1 MIKIEDIT
9 FVAAEAYKRSG
20 LVLSTDKGY
29 LLESRLAPLARAE
42 GYPSIE
48 ALIAAARRESND
60 RLLWAITEA
69 LATHETFFFRD
80 NTPFDLFKQEI
91 LPVLSRARG
100 NMSTIRI
107 WCAACSSGQEPYS
120 LAMILEEEKA
130 RLGGL
135 RFEIVAT
142 DMAPR
147 VLEKAKAGVYSQF
160 EVQRGLAIQRLVTHF
175 DQSGDQWRIKPNLRS
190 MVTFQKQNLLE
201 NFSGMGTFDVI
212 FCRNVLIY
220 FDADT
225 KKRILQ
231 RLAAQTA
238 SDGYL
243 IMGAAETV
251 VGLSQDFAPVEGRR
265 GLYGRSGAA
274 KSAAASTPSQ
284 AAA

>member
-142 DMAPR
+142 DM
-147 VLEKAKAGVYSQF
+147 
-160 EVQRGLAIQRLVTHF
+160 
-175 DQSGDQWRIKPNLRS
+175 
-190 MVTFQKQNLLE
+190 
-201 NFSGMGTFDVI
+201 
-212 FCRNVLIY
+212 
-220 FDADT
+220 
-225 KKRILQ
+225 
-231 RLAAQTA
+231 
-238 SDGYL
+238 
-243 IMGAAETV
+243 
-251 VGLSQDFAPVEGRR
+251 
-265 GLYGRSGAA
+265 
-274 KSAAASTPSQ
+274 
-284 AAA
+284 

>member
-1 MIKIEDIT
+1 MISTDDIK
-9 FVAAEAYKRSG
+9 FVAEQAYKRSG

-42 GYPSIE
+42 GFPSIE
-48 ALIAAARRESND
+48 ALIGAAKRDPND
-60 RLLWAITEA
+60 RILWQITEA

-100 NMSTIRI
+100 ATGSIRI

-120 LAMILEEEKA
+120 LAMMLEEERA
-130 RLGGL
+130 RIGNL

-160 EVQRGLAIQRLVTHF
+160 EVQRGLAIQRLVQHF
-175 DQSGDQWRIKPNLRS
+175 EQQGDQWRIKPNIRA
-190 MVTFQKQNLLE
+190 MVNFQKQNLLE
-201 NFSGMGTFDVI
+201 NFSNMGSFDVI

-225 KKRILQ
+225 KKRVLS

-238 SDGYL
+238 PDGYL

-251 VGLSQDFAPVEGRR
+251 VGLSQDYAPVEGRR
-265 GLYGRSGAA
+265 GLYGKAGVA
-274 KSAAASTPSQ
+274 KSAAA
-284 AAA
+284 

>member
-1 MIKIEDIT
+1 MIEKQEILY
-9 FVAAEAYKRSG
+9 VAAEAYKRSG
-20 LVLSTDKGY
+20 LVLSADKGY

-42 GYPSIE
+42 GYPTIE
-48 ALIAAARRESND
+48 ALISAARRESSD

-80 NTPFDLFKQEI
+80 NTPFDLFKQDI
-91 LPVLSRARG
+91 LPVLARARG
-100 NMSTIRI
+100 NSGVIRI

-120 LAMILEEEKA
+120 LAMILEEERA

-135 RFEIVAT
+135 RVEIVAT

-175 DQSGDQWRIKPNLRS
+175 DQNGDQWRIKPNIRQ
-190 MVTFQKQNLLE
+190 MVNFQKQNLLE
-201 NFSGMGTFDVI
+201 NFGGLGTFDVV

-220 FDADT
+220 FDAES
-225 KKRILQ
+225 KKKVLG
-231 RLAAQTA
+231 RLSHQTA

-243 IMGAAETV
+243 VMGAAETV
-251 VGLSQDFAPVEGRR
+251 VGLSTDYAPVEGRR
-265 GLYGRSGAA
+265 GLYSRAGNTAA
-274 KSAAASTPSQ
+274 RTAAA
-284 AAA
+284 

>member
-1 MIKIEDIT
+1 MIKTDDIT

-20 LVLSTDKGY
+20 LVLSADKGY

-42 GYPSIE
+42 GFPSIE
-48 ALIAAARRESND
+48 ALITAARRDSSD

-80 NTPFDLFKQEI
+80 NTPFDLFKEEI
-91 LPVLSRARG
+91 LPVLSRTRG
-100 NMSTIRI
+100 NTATIRI

-120 LAMILEEEKA
+120 LAMLLEEEKA

-147 VLEKAKAGVYSQF
+147 VLEKAKAGLYSQF

-175 DQSGDQWRIKPNLRS
+175 DQSGDQWRVKPNLRS
-190 MVTFQKQNLLE
+190 MVTFKKQNLLE
-201 NFSGMGTFDVI
+201 GYTGMGTFDVI

-225 KKRILQ
+225 KKRVLQ

-238 SDGYL
+238 TDGYL
-243 IMGAAETV
+243 VMGAAETV
-251 VGLSQDFAPVEGRR
+251 VGLSQDYAPVEGRR
-265 GLYGRSGAA
+265 GLYGRAGVV
-274 KSAAASTPSQ
+274 KSAAA
-284 AAA
+284 

>member
-1 MIKIEDIT
+1 MIKTEDIT

-20 LVLSTDKGY
+20 LVLSLDKGY

-42 GYPSIE
+42 GYPSID
-48 ALIAAARRESND
+48 ALIASARREKSD

-80 NTPFDLFKQEI
+80 NTPFDLFKQEV
-91 LPVLSRARG
+91 LPVLARARG
-100 NMSTIRI
+100 NSGTIRI

-120 LAMILEEEKA
+120 LAMILEEERA

-160 EVQRGLAIQRLVTHF
+160 EVQRGLAIQRLVQHF
-175 DQSGDQWRIKPNLRS
+175 EQSGDQWRIKPNLRA
-190 MVTFQKQNLLE
+190 MVNFQKQNLLE
-201 NFSGMGTFDVI
+201 NFSNMGTFDVI

-220 FDADT
+220 FDPDT
-225 KKRILQ
+225 KKRILG

-238 SDGYL
+238 TDGYL
-243 IMGAAETV
+243 VMGAAETV
-251 VGLSQDFAPVEGRR
+251 VGLSQDYSPVEGRR
-265 GLYGRSGAA
+265 GLYGRSGVARSKAA
-274 KSAAASTPSQ
+274 
-284 AAA
+284 

>member
-48 ALIAAARRESND
+48 ALIAAARRESSD

-201 NFSGMGTFDVI
+201 NFSGMGAFDVI

-238 SDGYL
+238 GDGYL

-265 GLYGRSGAA
+265 GLYGRTGAT
-274 KSAAASTPSQ
+274 KSAAA
-284 AAA
+284 

>member
-1 MIKIEDIT
+1 MIKTDDIT

-20 LVLSTDKGY
+20 LVLSADKGY

-42 GYPSIE
+42 GFPSIE
-48 ALIAAARRESND
+48 ALITAARRDSSD

-80 NTPFDLFKQEI
+80 NTPFDLFKEEI
-91 LPVLSRARG
+91 LPVLSRTRG
-100 NMSTIRI
+100 NTATIRI

-147 VLEKAKAGVYSQF
+147 VLEKAKAGLYSQF

-175 DQSGDQWRIKPNLRS
+175 DQSGDQWRVKPNLRS
-190 MVTFQKQNLLE
+190 MVTFKKQNLLE
-201 NFSGMGTFDVI
+201 GFTGMGTFDVI

-225 KKRILQ
+225 KKRVLQ

-238 SDGYL
+238 TDGYL
-243 IMGAAETV
+243 VMGAAETV
-251 VGLSQDFAPVEGRR
+251 VGLSQDYAPVEGRR
-265 GLYGRSGAA
+265 GLYGRAGVM
-274 KSAAASTPSQ
+274 KSAAA
-284 AAA
+284 

>member
-1 MIKIEDIT
+1 MIKHDDIL
-9 FVAAEAYKRSG
+9 FVAAEAFKRSG
-20 LVLSTDKGY
+20 LVLSADKGY

-48 ALIAAARRESND
+48 ALITAARRDNTG

-265 GLYGRSGAA
+265 GLYGRAAAA
-274 KSAAASTPSQ
+274 KSAAA
-284 AAA
+284 

>member
-1 MIKIEDIT
+1 MLEKQEILY
-9 FVAAEAYKRSG
+9 VAAEAYKRSG
-20 LVLSTDKGY
+20 LVLSADKGY

-42 GYPSIE
+42 GYASIE
-48 ALIAAARRESND
+48 ALISAARREGSD

-80 NTPFDLFKQEI
+80 NTPFDLFKQDI

-100 NMSTIRI
+100 NAGVLRI

-120 LAMILEEEKA
+120 LAMLLEEERA

-135 RFEIVAT
+135 RVEIVAT

-147 VLEKAKAGVYSQF
+147 VLEKAKAGLYSQF

-175 DQSGDQWRIKPNLRS
+175 DQTGDQWRIKPNIRQ
-190 MVTFQKQNLLE
+190 MVNFQKQNLLE
-201 NFSGMGTFDVI
+201 NFASMGKFDVI

-220 FDADT
+220 FDAES
-225 KKRILQ
+225 KKKVLS
-231 RLAAQTA
+231 RLSQQTA

-243 IMGAAETV
+243 VMGAAETV
-251 VGLSQDFAPVEGRR
+251 VGLSSDYVPVEGRR
-265 GLYGRSGAA
+265 GLYTQVGNAA
-274 KSAAASTPSQ
+274 LKTAAA
-284 AAA
+284 

>member
-1 MIKIEDIT
+1 MIKTEDIQY
-9 FVAAEAYKRSG
+9 VAAEAYKRSG

-42 GYPSIE
+42 GFPSIE
-48 ALIAAARRESND
+48 GLIAAARRESAD

-80 NTPFDLFKQEI
+80 STPFDLFKQEI

-100 NMSTIRI
+100 NSGTIRI

-120 LAMILEEEKA
+120 LAMILDEERA
-130 RLGGL
+130 RLGNL
-135 RFEIVAT
+135 RFEIIAT

-160 EVQRGLAIQRLVTHF
+160 EVQRGLPIQRLVQHF
-175 DQSGDQWRIKPNLRS
+175 DQNGDQWRVKSNLRS
-190 MVTFQKQNLLE
+190 MVTFQKQNLLD
-201 NFSGMGTFDVI
+201 NFNGMGTFDVI

-225 KKRILQ
+225 KKRVLT

-238 SDGYL
+238 TDGYL
-243 IMGAAETV
+243 VMGAAETV
-251 VGLSQDFAPVEGRR
+251 VGLSQDYAPVEGRR
-265 GLYGRSGAA
+265 GLYGRSGVA
-274 KSAAASTPSQ
+274 KSQ
-284 AAA
+284 AA

>member
-1 MIKIEDIT
+1 MIKTEDIT
-9 FVAAEAYKRSG
+9 YVAGEAYKRSG
-20 LVLSTDKGY
+20 LVLSADKGY

-42 GYPSIE
+42 GFPSIE
-48 ALIAAARRESND
+48 ALIAAARRESSD

-100 NMSTIRI
+100 NTATIRI

-142 DMAPR
+142 DMAPH

-201 NFSGMGTFDVI
+201 SFGNMGTFDVI

-238 SDGYL
+238 GDGYL
-243 IMGAAETV
+243 VMGAAETV
-251 VGLSQDFAPVEGRR
+251 VGLSQDYAPVEGRR
-265 GLYGRSGAA
+265 GLYGRSGMA
-274 KSAAASTPSQ
+274 KSAAA
-284 AAA
+284 

>member
-1 MIKIEDIT
+1 MIKTEDIT

-20 LVLSTDKGY
+20 LVLSADKGY

-48 ALIAAARRESND
+48 ALIGAARRESND

-80 NTPFDLFKQEI
+80 NTPFDLFKQEV
-91 LPVLSRARG
+91 LPVLARARG
-100 NMSTIRI
+100 NTATIRI

-175 DQSGDQWRIKPNLRS
+175 DQTGDQWRIKPNLRS

-201 NFSGMGTFDVI
+201 NFTGLGTFDVI

-220 FDADT
+220 FDAET
-225 KKRILQ
+225 KKRVLQ

-243 IMGAAETV
+243 VMGAAETV
-251 VGLSQDFAPVEGRR
+251 VGLSQDYAPVEGRR
-265 GLYGRSGAA
+265 GLYGRSGVA
-274 KSAAASTPSQ
+274 KSAAA
-284 AAA
+284 

>member
-48 ALIAAARRESND
+48 ALIAAARRESSD
-60 RLLWAITEA
+60 RLLWAMTEA

-100 NMSTIRI
+100 NTSTIRI

-238 SDGYL
+238 GDGYL

-274 KSAAASTPSQ
+274 KSAAA
-284 AAA
+284 

>member
-220 FDADT
+220 FDIQT
-225 KKRILQ
+225 KAKVLD
-231 RLAAQTA
+231 RLAAQLA
-238 SDGYL
+238 DDGFL
-243 IMGAAETV
+243 LLGAAETV
-251 VGLSQDFAPVEGRR
+251 VGLTDSLRPISGHR
-265 GLYGRSGAA
+265 GLYAKPAMAA
-274 KSAAASTPSQ
+274 KLASAA
-284 AAA
+284 

>member
-1 MIKIEDIT
+1 MIKTEDIT

-20 LVLSTDKGY
+20 LVLSADKGY

-48 ALIAAARRESND
+48 ALIGAARREGSD

-80 NTPFDLFKQEI
+80 NTPFDLFKQEV

-100 NMSTIRI
+100 NNATIRI

-120 LAMILEEEKA
+120 LAMILEEERA
-130 RLGGL
+130 RLGGR
-135 RFEIVAT
+135 RFEIMAT

-160 EVQRGLAIQRLVTHF
+160 EVQRGLAIQRLVQHF
-175 DQSGDQWRIKPNLRS
+175 DQAGDQWRIKPNLRS

-201 NFSGMGTFDVI
+201 SYAGLGTFDVI

-220 FDADT
+220 FDADS
-225 KKRILQ
+225 KKKVLA
-231 RLAAQTA
+231 RLASQTA
-238 SDGYL
+238 VDGYL
-243 IMGAAETV
+243 VMGAAETV
-251 VGLSQDFAPVEGRR
+251 VGLSQDYTPVEGRR
-265 GLYGRSGAA
+265 GLYGRSGVA
-274 KSAAASTPSQ
+274 KSAAA
-284 AAA
+284 

>member
-1 MIKIEDIT
+1 MINIDDIK
-9 FVAAEAYKRSG
+9 FVSQEAYKRSG

-42 GYPSIE
+42 GFPSIE
-48 ALIAAARRESND
+48 ALITAARRGGDD
-60 RLLWAITEA
+60 RLPWAITEA

-100 NMSTIRI
+100 NNATIRI

-120 LAMILEEEKA
+120 LAMLLEEERA

-147 VLEKAKAGVYSQF
+147 VLEKAKAGIYSQF
-160 EVQRGLAIQRLVTHF
+160 EVQRGLAIQRLVQHF
-175 DQSGDQWRIKPNLRS
+175 EQQGDQWRIKPNIRA
-190 MVTFQKQNLLE
+190 MVNFQKQNLLE
-201 NFSGMGTFDVI
+201 PFSNLGQFDVI

-225 KKRILQ
+225 KKRVLS
-231 RLAAQTA
+231 RLASQTA
-238 SDGYL
+238 QDGYL

-251 VGLSQDFAPVEGRR
+251 VGLSRDYSPVEGRR
-265 GLYGRSGAA
+265 GLYGRGG
-274 KSAAASTPSQ
+274 SARSAEA
-284 AAA
+284 

>member
-1 MIKIEDIT
+1 MINIDDIK
-9 FVAAEAYKRSG
+9 FVSQEAYKRSG

-42 GYPSIE
+42 GFPSIE
-48 ALIAAARRESND
+48 ALITAARRGGDD

-100 NMSTIRI
+100 NNATIRI

-120 LAMILEEEKA
+120 LAMLLEEERA

-147 VLEKAKAGVYSQF
+147 VLEKAKAGIYSQF
-160 EVQRGLAIQRLVTHF
+160 EVQRGLAIQRLVQHF
-175 DQSGDQWRIKPNLRS
+175 EQQGDQWRIKPNIRA
-190 MVTFQKQNLLE
+190 MVNFQKQNLLE
-201 NFSGMGTFDVI
+201 PFSDLGQFDVI

-225 KKRILQ
+225 KKRVLS
-231 RLAAQTA
+231 RLASQTA
-238 SDGYL
+238 QDGYL

-251 VGLSQDFAPVEGRR
+251 VGLSRDYSPVEGRR
-265 GLYGRSGAA
+265 GLYGRGGSAR
-274 KSAAASTPSQ
+274 SAAA
-284 AAA
+284 

>member
-1 MIKIEDIT
+1 MIKTEDIT

-20 LVLSTDKGY
+20 LVLSADKGY

-42 GYPSIE
+42 GFPSIE
-48 ALIAAARRESND
+48 ALIAAARRDSSD

-80 NTPFDLFKQEI
+80 NTPFELFKEEV
-91 LPVLSRARG
+91 LPVLSRLRG
-100 NMSTIRI
+100 NTATIRI

-147 VLEKAKAGVYSQF
+147 VLEKAKAGLYSQF

-175 DQSGDQWRIKPNLRS
+175 DQSGDQWRVKPNLRS
-190 MVTFQKQNLLE
+190 MVTFKKQNLLE
-201 NFSGMGTFDVI
+201 GFTGMGTFDVI

-225 KKRILQ
+225 KKRVLQ

-238 SDGYL
+238 TDGYL
-243 IMGAAETV
+243 VMGAAETV
-251 VGLSQDFAPVEGRR
+251 VGLSQDYAPVEGRR
-265 GLYGRSGAA
+265 GLYGRAGVV
-274 KSAAASTPSQ
+274 KSAVA
-284 AAA
+284 

>member
-1 MIKIEDIT
+1 MISTDDIK
-9 FVAAEAYKRSG
+9 FVAEQAYKRSG

-42 GYPSIE
+42 GFPSID
-48 ALIAAARRESND
+48 ALIAAAKRDPND
-60 RLLWAITEA
+60 RILWQITEA

-100 NMSTIRI
+100 NSGSIRI

-120 LAMILEEEKA
+120 LAMMLEEERA
-130 RLGGL
+130 RIGNL
-135 RFEIVAT
+135 RFEIIAT

-160 EVQRGLAIQRLVTHF
+160 EVQRGLAIQRLVQHF
-175 DQSGDQWRIKPNLRS
+175 EQQGDQWRIKPNIRA
-190 MVTFQKQNLLE
+190 MVNFQKQNLLE
-201 NFSGMGTFDVI
+201 NFSNLGSFDVI

-225 KKRILQ
+225 KKRVLA
-231 RLAAQTA
+231 RLASQTA
-238 SDGYL
+238 QDGYL

-251 VGLSQDFAPVEGRR
+251 VGLSQDYSPVEGRR
-265 GLYGRSGAA
+265 GLYGRAGAA
-274 KSAAASTPSQ
+274 KSAAA
-284 AAA
+284 